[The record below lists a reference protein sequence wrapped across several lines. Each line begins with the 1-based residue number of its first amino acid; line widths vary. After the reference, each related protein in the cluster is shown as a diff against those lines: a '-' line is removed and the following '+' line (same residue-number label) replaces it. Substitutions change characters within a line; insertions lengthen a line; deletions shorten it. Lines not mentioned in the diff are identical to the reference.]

1 MSTPTPTEPITDPA
15 AGNPPPVPAAPPE
28 PQPPAD
34 PAKPPEGGDG
44 DPALGPAGEKALTE
58 WKKRAKDAEQLT
70 KDQAARLKTFEDAQK
85 TEAERQADAL
95 KAAQDRADKATRLAV
110 SSKVEALASGRF
122 QDPQDAVDAL
132 SGGSFVSEEGA
143 VDAEAITTAL
153 EDLLTRK
160 PHWAAGEPGPRTPRP
175 DPAQGARPGTEP
187 NLAQRIAEAEKDG
200 NTKLVMALKTQQLR
214 EINPKTSN

>member
-15 AGNPPPVPAAPPE
+15 AGNPPPVPAAPPAS
-28 PQPPAD
+28 PPAAD
-34 PAKPPEGGDG
+34 PATPPEGGDG

-58 WKKRAKDAEQLT
+58 WKKRAKEAEQLS

-95 KAAQDRADKATRLAV
+95 KAAQDRAEKATRLAV

-143 VDAEAITTAL
+143 VDAEAITAAL

-175 DPAQGARPGTEP
+175 DPAQGARPGTAP
-187 NLAQRIAEAEKDG
+187 NLAQQVAEAEKAG

-214 EINPKTSN
+214 EINKTSK